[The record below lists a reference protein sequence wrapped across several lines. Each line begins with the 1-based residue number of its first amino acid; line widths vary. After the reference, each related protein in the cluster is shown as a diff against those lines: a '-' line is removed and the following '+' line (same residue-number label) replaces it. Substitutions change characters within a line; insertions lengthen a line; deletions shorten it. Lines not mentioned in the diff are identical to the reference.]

1 MRAGVVVVVITIDG
15 ASYEVDDVD
24 LWELDLQLPTHSL
37 PITT

>member
-24 LWELDLQLPTHSL
+24 LR
-37 PITT
+37 